1 MTGSQGK
8 SNQTL
13 EVRTPESL
21 GQETEKA
28 RDKGH
33 DMQQEAVKLTG
44 KQSEKKNT
52 WVTNYPLKIT
62 YVRIFMCDLANYSC

>member
-1 MTGSQGK
+1 MSGSQRK

-21 GQETEKA
+21 GQETEKV

-33 DMQQEAVKLTG
+33 NMQQEAVKLTG

-62 YVRIFMCDLANYSC
+62 YIKIKENFHV